1 MIEAKE
7 IKSGMPVTTAQAEQF
22 AVVEAVVDA
31 DTIKLEGDA
40 SGQAHLIPVSWVIST
55 QGGIVKINRT
65 LAQVK
70 EDWAN
75 A

>member
-7 IKSGMPVTTAQAEQF
+7 IKAGMPVTTAQAEQF
-22 AVVEAVVDA
+22 AVVEAVVDV
-31 DTIKLEGDA
+31 DTIKLKGDT